1 MTSGQCLI
9 IWDFCV
15 PWNDRKLMKF
25 YKPTPKTEK
34 NPVCLMNKVF
44 KNQRTFIGM
53 GNLVPYLVLLD
64 DPIGCLGNF
73 PGDSDRGRFHL
84 T

>member
-1 MTSGQCLI
+1 MDNAWYFEISVYHEMI
-9 IWDFCV
+9 ENW
-15 PWNDRKLMKF
+15 WNSTNLPQRLKK
-25 YKPTPKTEK
+25 K
-34 NPVCLMNKVF
+34 PVCLMNKVF
-44 KNQRTFIGM
+44 KNKLTFIGM